1 MRMLWSA
8 GVLLG
13 CVAVLP
19 TGRAAAQDT
28 LSTEAQHAIS
38 EGRKVFHGRGGCFA
52 CHGGKLQGGPIAPA
66 LTGPK
71 WLHVDGSLN
80 EILNRIRSGM
90 AGTVM
95 IANPGGIGD
104 DESFYVA
111 NYIWAVSQG
120 KAKP

>member
-1 MRMLWSA
+1 MRTHWSA
-8 GVLLG
+8 MVLLG
-13 CVAVLP
+13 LGFVLP
-19 TGRAAAQDT
+19 TGRARGQDT
-28 LSTEAQHAIS
+28 VSADVQRAID
-38 EGRKVFHGRGGCFA
+38 EGRKIFHGRGGCFA
-52 CHGGKLQGGPIAPA
+52 CHGGKLQGGPVAPP

-80 EILNRIRSGM
+80 EILNRIRTGM
-90 AGTVM
+90 PGTVM
-95 IANPGGIGD
+95 IANPGGIAD

>member
-1 MRMLWSA
+1 MRTPGSMTLMLA
-8 GVLLG
+8 LAF
-13 CVAVLP
+13 AVLP
-19 TGRAAAQDT
+19 TGRALAQD
-28 LSTEAQHAIS
+28 STQTQHAID

-80 EILNRIRSGM
+80 EILNRIRTGM

>member
-1 MRMLWSA
+1 MQTRWLGLVVA
-8 GVLLG
+8 GLAL
-13 CVAVLP
+13 ALP
-19 TGRAAAQDT
+19 SGRAFAQDT

-38 EGRKVFHGRGGCFA
+38 EGRKVFHGNGGCFA
-52 CHGGKLQGGPIAPA
+52 CHGAKLQGGPIAPP

-80 EILNRIRSGM
+80 EILNRIRTGM
-90 AGTVM
+90 PGSVM